1 MASWE
6 SLPSEIQARV
16 ARTVSPRDMRS
27 VGRVSRSGRRAANR
41 VHAERVASRQR
52 FRADPRMA
60 AVMTGRSLKTR
71 VLAAILT
78 AAEVGWTASLSR
90 LRRAG
95 FAVGPWE
102 DDGPLPKPKGVAGGY
117 RAIKRFK
124 MPGDVEV
131 ETIITRVAA
140 HGHDYERDRVVVVV
154 WFFLDFIEFWIGP
167 EFFIRP
173 KRVVL
178 YSYSSY
184 FAETLPLSVVALL
197 ASVKAGLARHGI
209 ILATARSG

>member
-78 AAEVGWTASLSR
+78 AAEVGWTASLTR

-95 FAVGPWE
+95 FAVGPY
-102 DDGPLPKPKGVAGGY
+102 LNGVGY
-117 RAIKRFK
+117 EANKTFA
-124 MPGDVEV
+124 MPGGVSVYTLILRE
-131 ETIITRVAA
+131 AA
-140 HGHDYERDRVVVVV
+140 HGHDYERDNVYVVVEYPNYY
-154 WFFLDFIEFWIGP
+154 IEFSIEP
-167 EFFIRP
+167 DERTV
-173 KRVVL
+173 R
-178 YSYSSY
+178 Y
-184 FAETLPLSVVALL
+184 FHSEGIARALLSDVALI
-197 ASVKAGLARHGI
+197 ASVKAGLARRGI
-209 ILATARSG
+209 DLLGS

>member
-41 VHAERVASRQR
+41 VHAERVASAQR

-78 AAEVGWTASLSR
+78 AAEVGWTASLTR

-95 FAVGPWE
+95 FAPWH
-102 DDGPLPKPKGVAGGY
+102 GAGY
-117 RAIKRFK
+117 EATKTFA
-124 MPGDVEV
+124 MPGGVSV
-131 ETIITRVAA
+131 TTLITRMAA
-140 HGHDYERDRVVVVV
+140 HGHDYERDGVYVTVNYPNYY
-154 WFFLDFIEFWIGP
+154 IEFSIEPDERTVRCFHSEGLA
-167 EFFIRP
+167 RA
-173 KRVVL
+173 L
-178 YSYSSY
+178 
-184 FAETLPLSVVALL
+184 LSDVALV
-197 ASVKAGLARHGI
+197 ASVKAGLARRGI
-209 ILATARSG
+209 DLVV